1 MLVMIADA
9 NPESREQLRN
19 FLENQEHEV
28 LIAEDGEDALRI
40 FHEQK
45 EIQVVFSGLMMPKL
59 GGLELMKELK
69 AINRKLPFVVLIP
82 LEFPD
87 MARQALRQGAC
98 DFLIRPFTNRD
109 LHRTLKRVNSL
120 MADSRFSNYCLEHS
134 ILESR
139 SIEMENDFEC
149 IGSITTFITRNLPR
163 YEILRPEELFTI
175 RIVLKEA
182 LENAIVHGNL
192 EMTDVLH
199 RLGFEEMREAIA
211 ERREEEPYRNRRIV
225 LSYKISKNSAKYVIR
240 DEGKGFDHDY
250 EAGNQETEEIF
261 QNTGKGLLLI
271 TNFMHEVYWNERGNE
286 ITMVRYRKPNKS

>member
-28 LIAEDGEDALRI
+28 LIAEDGEEALGT

-139 SIEMENDFEC
+139 TIEMENDFEY

-182 LENAIVHGNL
+182 LG
-192 EMTDVLH
+192 T
-199 RLGFEEMREAIA
+199 
-211 ERREEEPYRNRRIV
+211 
-225 LSYKISKNSAKYVIR
+225 
-240 DEGKGFDHDY
+240 
-250 EAGNQETEEIF
+250 
-261 QNTGKGLLLI
+261 
-271 TNFMHEVYWNERGNE
+271 
-286 ITMVRYRKPNKS
+286 